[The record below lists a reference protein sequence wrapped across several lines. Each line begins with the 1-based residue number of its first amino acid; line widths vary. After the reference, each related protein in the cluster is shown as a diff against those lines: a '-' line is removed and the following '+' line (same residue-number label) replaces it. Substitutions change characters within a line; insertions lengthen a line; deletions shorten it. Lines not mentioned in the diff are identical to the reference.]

1 MPANTLS
8 DMILGFSVVI
18 GILFLY
24 VLSLFLRLKHEKRK
38 ASLKNRQKK
47 A

>member
-1 MPANTLS
+1 MPANTLT
-8 DMILGFSVVI
+8 DMILGFSVII

-24 VLSLFLRLKHEKRK
+24 ILSLTLRFKQEKRK
-38 ASLKNRQKK
+38 ASLKNRRNI